1 VIDLS
6 PTATEEEIAAATE
19 RWLHENL
26 PPAWLKAVLDGD
38 RDAIEQQLTD
48 AEVTTAWF
56 AVLGDSGL
64 ATPNWP
70 REHGGLGLSAE
81 QSGAVADVLLRYR
94 AGRPMV
100 DFIGLALTGPTIL
113 AHGTQAQ
120 KERFLRPIA
129 RGEERW
135 CQLFSE
141 PGAGSDLAALS
152 TRAERQADG
161 TWLVNGQ
168 KVWNSFAHLADWGI
182 LMARTD
188 PTLPKHRGISY
199 FLVDMRSPG
208 IDVRPLKQMTG
219 DAEFN
224 EVFLA
229 DVVLPADALLGEV
242 NGGWSVA
249 ITTLMQERNS
259 LTGRPAVGEGKAD
272 ELYRRAAAAGT
283 WADPL
288 LRDRLLRMLV
298 EERVLQMTTVRAYV
312 ESGHG
317 TVGAEGSIRKL
328 VSSDLEETAGTL
340 AADVEPVTALG
351 WTRGAGL
358 PEAAHEFLAMK
369 QTSIAGGTS
378 EIQRNII
385 AERLLGLP
393 KDPDPEKNVPFNQ
406 RSRA

>member
-1 VIDLS
+1 MIDLS
-6 PTATEEEIAAATE
+6 PTATETEVAAATE

-26 PPAWLKAVLDGD
+26 PPARLKAVLDGD
-38 RDAIEQQLTD
+38 RAAVEEHLAD
-48 AEVTTAWF
+48 AEAMSAWF
-56 AVLGDSGL
+56 VTLGDSGL
-64 ATPNWP
+64 ATPGWP
-70 REHGGLGLSAE
+70 REYGGLGLSAE
-81 QSGAVADVLLRYR
+81 QAGAAADVLLRYR

-100 DFIGLALTGPTIL
+100 DFIGLALTGPTVL

-168 KVWNSFAHLADWGI
+168 KVWNSFAHIADWGI

-188 PTLPKHRGISY
+188 PSLPKHRGISY
-199 FLVDMRSPG
+199 FVMDMRTPG
-208 IDVRPLKQMTG
+208 VEVRPLKQMTG

-224 EVFLA
+224 EVFLN

-249 ITTLMQERNS
+249 ITTLMQERNG

-272 ELYRRAAAAGT
+272 ELCRRAAAAGT
-283 WADPL
+283 WGDPL
-288 LRDRLLRMLV
+288 LRDRLMRMLV

-312 ESGHG
+312 ESGRG
-317 TVGAEGSIRKL
+317 EVGAEGSIRKL
-328 VSSDLEETAGTL
+328 VSSNLEETAGTL
-340 AADVEPVTALG
+340 AADVEPVAALG
-351 WTRGAGL
+351 WARGSAL
-358 PEAAHEFLAMK
+358 PAAAHEFLAMK

-385 AERLLGLP
+385 AERLLGLA

-406 RSRA
+406 RARA